1 MSRALCERNDLSACP
16 IITPFVRRMYYL
28 YDKHRILSM
37 ISDNIGLFFET
48 VVELR
53 FVRKFWSIT
62 RLAPSALERGLDP
75 LVLLSI

>member
-37 ISDNIGLFFET
+37 ISDNIGPFFEI
-48 VVELR
+48 VVELL
-53 FVRKFWSIT
+53 FAGNF
-62 RLAPSALERGLDP
+62 G
-75 LVLLSI
+75 

>member
-48 VVELR
+48 VM
-53 FVRKFWSIT
+53 
-62 RLAPSALERGLDP
+62 GCD
-75 LVLLSI
+75 LSGNFG